1 MDSFGVLS
9 KSKAEWTI
17 TNGQSRMD
25 NHEWTIQ
32 RHRQHWARRQA
43 KHKRPHRRPKRE
55 AKRTPPK
62 QNGGEPMGSRM
73 ISSSCFWLDTRLVT
87 RIVKGS
93 SWSWSHGCWI
103 YNYLCNQSLSP
114 LRLWVRVPIIARC
127 TRYNIM
133 LLSLSVTCGRSV
145 VFSGYF
151 GFLHQ

>member
-55 AKRTPPK
+55 ANEPH
-62 QNGGEPMGSRM
+62 QNKTG
-73 ISSSCFWLDTRLVT
+73 V
-87 RIVKGS
+87 
-93 SWSWSHGCWI
+93 
-103 YNYLCNQSLSP
+103 N
-114 LRLWVRVPIIARC
+114 LWARE
-127 TRYNIM
+127 
-133 LLSLSVTCGRSV
+133 
-145 VFSGYF
+145 
-151 GFLHQ
+151 